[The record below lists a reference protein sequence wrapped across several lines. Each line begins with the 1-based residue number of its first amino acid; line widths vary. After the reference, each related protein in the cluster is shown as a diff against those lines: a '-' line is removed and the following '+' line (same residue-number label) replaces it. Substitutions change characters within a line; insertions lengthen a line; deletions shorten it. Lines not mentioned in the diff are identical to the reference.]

1 MCLWKSAW
9 FTRLYTFGIG
19 ISEKTK
25 QKHSYFKEC
34 LAFWMSSELHGSLKS
49 SQFHV
54 NVCTSVTHAHSWVLS
69 PLPVHS
75 NIGLSPIWEHSD
87 IRQKG
92 SQSHIISNI
101 RLTFLAIS
109 DIIQI
114 FVFVPVFYSKYWI
127 LWKQAQEYDS
137 TGLLMDSSWFI
148 YSHCTGWLEYA
159 GLVWPSPG
167 A

>member
-1 MCLWKSAW
+1 MEASNQA
-9 FTRLYTFGIG
+9 
-19 ISEKTK
+19 
-25 QKHSYFKEC
+25 
-34 LAFWMSSELHGSLKS
+34 SSMLMY
-49 SQFHV
+49 
-54 NVCTSVTHAHSWVLS
+54 THAHSWVLS

-114 FVFVPVFYSKYWI
+114 CVFVPVFYSKYWI
-127 LWKQAQEYDS
+127 LWKQAQEVRQH
-137 TGLLMDSSWFI
+137 WFI
-148 YSHCTGWLEYA
+148 NG
-159 GLVWPSPG
+159 
-167 A
+167 